1 LLLGL
6 FVVDYCDVWVSPW
19 ESFPMIG
26 GGDVDEYK
34 IGLALLT
41 HPLCVSGQILLEA
54 WEDEEA
60 RRC

>member
-1 LLLGL
+1 M
-6 FVVDYCDVWVSPW
+6 VDYCDVWVSPW